1 MIEHRYNGHII
12 HATAEL
18 QPASN
23 DWTPRLV
30 IQWNLTD
37 GSFHDKAILFDKAF
51 PTKEEAR
58 EHALLYGISWIDRGK
73 PELAGAQAD

>member
-1 MIEHRYNGHII
+1 MIEQHYNGHII

-18 QPASN
+18 QPDSN
-23 DWTPRLV
+23 DWIPRLV
-30 IQWNLTD
+30 IQWDLSD
-37 GSFHDKAILFDKAF
+37 GSSHDKPILFKKTF